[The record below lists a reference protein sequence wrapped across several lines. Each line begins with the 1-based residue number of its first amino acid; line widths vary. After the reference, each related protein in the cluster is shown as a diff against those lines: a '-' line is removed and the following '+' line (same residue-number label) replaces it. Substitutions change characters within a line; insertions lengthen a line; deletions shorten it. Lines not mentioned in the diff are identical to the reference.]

1 MLQRAVAANVRSLRG
16 ICERILRTKRHR
28 HTRLPSPYCSGHTS
42 LSPRDICL
50 STFIKKRNTLYLRIK
65 NYKSGHSPPG
75 EKIVNLGGPGGIRTL
90 DLFSAMGKNAGNKA
104 KIAVFYVYYRPK
116 STVCFSILVPNCT
129 RVVPAARKNERR
141 SAALSMWGFDT
152 NDDHEKKHRLH
163 FSLWFH

>member
-75 EKIVNLGGPGGIRTL
+75 EKTVNLVDLAGFEPATSSVRFTL
-90 DLFSAMGKNAGNKA
+90 GHMHNGHSQHIGHSGCLNPYIWGV
-104 KIAVFYVYYRPK
+104 I
-116 STVCFSILVPNCT
+116 
-129 RVVPAARKNERR
+129 VVTGYACHGVHSPLYTIVHDMMKV
-141 SAALSMWGFDT
+141 M
-152 NDDHEKKHRLH
+152 
-163 FSLWFH
+163 

>member
-75 EKIVNLGGPGGIRTL
+75 EKIVNLGGPGGIRTRG
-90 DLFSAMGKNAGNKA
+90 LFSAMGKNAGGKWKNSRLLRLISP
-104 KIAVFYVYYRPK
+104 KINSLFQRI
-116 STVCFSILVPNCT
+116 STQLYPRCT
-129 RVVPAARKNERR
+129 R
-141 SAALSMWGFDT
+141 G
-152 NDDHEKKHRLH
+152 KK
-163 FSLWFH
+163 